1 MKSNGKFWFTKASRL
16 MYVKHL
22 AQFLV
27 DKVIR
32 IICNNKMLTRGEIT
46 KTKDT
51 FLRFLILKNMYL
63 TFY

>member
-32 IICNNKMLTRGEIT
+32 IICNNKILTRGEIT

-51 FLRFLILKNMYL
+51 FQDSRFLKICI
-63 TFY
+63 

>member
-46 KTKDT
+46 ETKDT
-51 FLRFLILKNMYL
+51 F
-63 TFY
+63 